1 MKAQLHCLSVMQVLG
16 CSLTLWCRRRPRVSN
31 NHQTEGSDQSHAPK
45 AAITDRSILSNSSSV
60 PLTSGDRMGDMW
72 RTLAKVTIEEFKG
85 LPERALDRLRV
96 AQVSLEGLGER

>member
-1 MKAQLHCLSVMQVLG
+1 
-16 CSLTLWCRRRPRVSN
+16 
-31 NHQTEGSDQSHAPK
+31 
-45 AAITDRSILSNSSSV
+45 
-60 PLTSGDRMGDMW
+60 MGDMW